1 MHYTSKFHKKT
12 GTHFS
17 LLLSFSNL
25 EKNPLIY
32 LSEDEK
38 IVACNEAALKLY
50 DVDSLEDLIL
60 KTPQLVDSFVDE
72 KPFYYSNSS
81 GWCEEVCS
89 LGEQKIKINL
99 PQTALKIYTLEMEH
113 NRIDGY
119 SYFIAVLRDTTIL
132 DRAAQAQKYFES
144 FKQKFL
150 HSISHEFR
158 TPMNAII
165 GYSGLLEN
173 TPLDNQQN
181 EYLDMIEK
189 STASMMQN
197 VTNLLQLMELES
209 GMLKLNLKE
218 YNPLKEY
225 EQLSEAFG
233 DYANAK
239 NIQLMLLID
248 PHLPKTLR
256 GDHTKIKTV
265 ISSLIDNALKF
276 TPEHGNVYVEIKLH
290 SYSADKKIAD
300 IEFIVSDTGPGI
312 SKEKVITLLRPFAAA
327 WKNREDGID
336 GLGIGLSLSHKLL
349 GLMGSK
355 LKLNSELGKGSR
367 FSFKV
372 QNTVVQEGSFEFV
385 EGSSCAI
392 WAEDHHTAIQAKL
405 LKNYFD
411 LFNVKSI
418 EIDGLATPA
427 LKDVDILFIITE
439 RITQRRLAALRNS
452 FKKLKI
458 VPITQ
463 EKYQDNFNCD
473 DFDAILFMPIL
484 PHRLH
489 RTLAVLWDKMPR
501 EYLNKKIKTSNEKD
515 FHNIK
520 VLVAEDNSINLK
532 LLKTI
537 LLQEGYQVVT
547 ARNGQI
553 AVDKYLK
560 NNFDIVL
567 MDIDMPVMD
576 GVTANRLIKEINKH
590 NKRPFTPVIAL
601 TAHALSGDKERIMKA
616 GLDAHI
622 SKPID
627 KERLLETIEGFL
639 HLKRKGN

>member
-12 GTHFS
+12 GIHFS

-38 IVACNEAALKLY
+38 IVACNNATLELY
-50 DVDSLEDLIL
+50 GVDNLESLIL
-60 KTPQLVDSFVDE
+60 KTSRLIDSFVDE
-72 KPFYYSNSS
+72 KPYYYSNSS
-81 GWCEEVCS
+81 GWCEDVCA
-89 LGEQKIKINL
+89 LGEQKVKINL

-132 DRAAQAQKYFES
+132 DRAAQAQRYFES
-144 FKQKFL
+144 FKEKFL

-173 TPLDNQQN
+173 TPLDSQQN

-189 STASMMQN
+189 STSSMMQN

-209 GMLKLNLKE
+209 GLLKLNPKE

-225 EQLSEAFG
+225 EQFADIFT
-233 DYANAK
+233 DYADAK

-256 GDHTKIKTV
+256 GDYIKIKTV
-265 ISSLIDNALKF
+265 VSSLIDNALKF
-276 TPEHGNVYVEIKLH
+276 TPEGGNVYIEIKLRSH
-290 SYSADKKIAD
+290 SDQNKSAEID
-300 IEFIVSDTGPGI
+300 FIVSDTGPGI
-312 SKEKVITLLRPFAAA
+312 SPERIITLLRPFASA
-327 WKNREDGID
+327 WKNREQGIN

-349 GLMGSK
+349 ELMNSK
-355 LKLNSELGKGSR
+355 LKLNSELNKGSR
-367 FSFKV
+367 FSFRI
-372 QNTVVQEGSFEFV
+372 QNTIVQDGSFEFV

-392 WAEDHHTAIQAKL
+392 WAEDHRTAIQAKL
-405 LKNYFD
+405 LRNYLD
-411 LFNVKSI
+411 LFHVRSI
-418 EIDGLATPA
+418 EIDGLATST
-427 LKDVDILFIITE
+427 LKDVDILFIITDHMTKR
-439 RITQRRLAALRNS
+439 RIVTLRNS
-452 FKKLKI
+452 FSKLKI
-458 VPITQ
+458 VPIIH
-463 EKYQDNFNCD
+463 EKNQDSFDCD
-473 DFDAILFMPIL
+473 DFDAVMLMPIL

-501 EYLNKKIKTSNEKD
+501 EYLNKRLKASNEKD
-515 FHNIK
+515 FHNVKI
-520 VLVAEDNSINLK
+520 LVAEDNTINLK

-537 LLQEGYQVVT
+537 LLQESYQVVT
-547 ARNGQI
+547 AKNGQI

-560 NNFDIVL
+560 EHFDLVL

-590 NKRPFTPVIAL
+590 DKRPFTPVIAL

-627 KERLLETIEGFL
+627 KDRLIETIESFL
-639 HLKRKGN
+639 ELKRE